1 LHPAELIDRLALLIE
16 MPKDLRPDKR
26 LNKYIKINEILDWA
40 EGNTG
45 GFEKLATQLKKLAG
59 KK

>member
-1 LHPAELIDRLALLIE
+1 MGHAATAVIE

-26 LNKYIKINEILDWA
+26 VNKYIKINEILDWA
-40 EGNTG
+40 EGSPG
-45 GFEKLATQLKKLAG
+45 GFQKLATQLKKLAG